1 MTDFETVTANLRK
14 HGFAVSVFSAGE
26 EAVRYLAEACRGKTV
41 GLGGSTTAEQLK
53 LYPALTD
60 TAEKVYWHLLD
71 MSAETMLS
79 ACEAPVYICGANAVA
94 ETGEVLNIDGRG
106 NRLAGTLM
114 KKETVY
120 LLAGRNK
127 LAPDLTAALERA
139 RHIAAR
145 KNCVR
150 LNKNTPCAHSDHC
163 FDCSAAERICNA
175 LLVLWRKP
183 GWCERMEI
191 VLIDEELGF

>member
-1 MTDFETVTANLRK
+1 MTDFEPVAANLRK
-14 HGFAVSVFSAGE
+14 HGFAVSVFSTGE
-26 EAVRYLAEACRGKTV
+26 EAARYLTEACRGKTV
-41 GLGGSTTAEQLK
+41 GIGGSTTVDRLN
-53 LYPALTD
+53 LYPALAAAAD
-60 TAEKVYWHLLD
+60 KVYWHLLD

-127 LAPDLTAALERA
+127 LAPDLTAALDRA
-139 RHIAAR
+139 RNIAAP
-145 KNCVR
+145 KNCAR
-150 LNKNTPCAHSDHC
+150 LNKNTPCVRGERC

-183 GWCERMEI
+183 GWCDRMEI
-191 VLIDEELGF
+191 VLIDEDLGF